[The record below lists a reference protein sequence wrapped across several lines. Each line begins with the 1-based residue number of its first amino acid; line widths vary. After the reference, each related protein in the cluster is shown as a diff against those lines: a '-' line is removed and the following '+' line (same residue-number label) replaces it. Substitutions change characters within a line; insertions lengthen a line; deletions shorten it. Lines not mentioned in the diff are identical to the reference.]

1 MVSWETRVE
10 VPAVLLAIMAS
21 LIAFP
26 IMAIF
31 RGWIVPGVFYR
42 REVARGDAE
51 RAAKD
56 DALEANKTLT
66 ETNNSLLRRDD
77 VSLTTIIE
85 IRDYIYRHANDHP
98 PPPKGEGG
106 GSP

>member
-1 MVSWETRVE
+1 MVSWETKVE
-10 VPAVLLAIMAS
+10 VPAALIALMAA

-42 REVARGDAE
+42 REIARGDAE
-51 RAAKD
+51 KQAKD
-56 DALEANKTLT
+56 DALEANKDLI
-66 ETNNSLLRRDD
+66 EANNLLLRRDD
-77 VSLTTIIE
+77 LSITTLQE
-85 IRDYIYRHANDHP
+85 IRDYIHRHDP
-98 PPPKGEGG
+98 PPTAGG